1 MKKFKII
8 GFLAVVLFFG
18 ILTRQEVWAEF
29 CNNDSDCPSDKP
41 GCFNNSCVECVQ
53 EYHCWDACD
62 PQSLGSICFQ
72 NHKCRCIECSKS
84 EGERFNANSHSC
96 ISLCK
101 TDEEWSQFLNQCQP
115 KVGQTKC
122 PDGYV
127 SSGALGG
134 CVKAS
139 STPSSGG
146 GTSSGSTGSSGTSS
160 GSTGGGGAS
169 TVAKVTGDQRCW
181 TKDECITYRKNNFKP
196 ITDKEAEDGFY
207 SAAEHSDAEKACG
220 RMRGTDV
227 MGFCAPGAIATTA
240 IGFGSVKNFANFG
253 VFINYI
259 YKYSFVIVSILGV
272 LMIIVA
278 GIQWL
283 TSAGNQEKIGAAK
296 KRIMGA
302 VIGILI
308 LALSYT
314 ILNTINPYLVNLRLP
329 QVWILNTSSHGSEFC
344 RDLPNLSKTM
354 FREISSDSKKVFQ
367 PEEVKRMYDAQ
378 VFPLAYSESSFLCG
392 QQYIYSTAANNGMI
406 CRGHAL
412 TKDGQI
418 CLRLPGEGYQ
428 PTEGIMGGLI
438 KGNPNFTDWDSDA
451 LDEDEIELYV
461 ICDSGDYIEVR
472 SAESMIHTDGSTGKQ
487 GAYSIVASKNDLNN
501 TINKCKDKG
510 SSAAGF
516 LIRPELDKNTGAK
529 GIEWWD
535 QWWDQAHW
543 LGRESGKEPNSDAV
557 DFGDGTKF
565 FDGMKK
571 NSDEIKKYLIPLEY
585 FNGQKTGQF
594 RLNIDITNINL
605 YSNNTGNTN
614 NGSLYAAPHA
624 GSAR

>member
-8 GFLAVVLFFG
+8 GFLVIVLFFG
-18 ILTRQEVWAEF
+18 IFWKQEVWAEDCQAHQDCFFYCGNLEKGAF
-29 CNNDSDCPSDKP
+29 CDRGDDM
-41 GCFNNSCVECVQ
+41 
-53 EYHCWDACD
+53 CD
-62 PQSLGSICFQ
+62 
-72 NHKCRCIECSKS
+72 CIECTNGTEYDPTTYSCKS
-84 EGERFNANSHSC
+84 MCGTN
-96 ISLCK
+96 
-101 TDEEWSQFLNQCQP
+101 EEWSQSLNQCQP

-127 SSGALGG
+127 SSGSLGG
-134 CVKAS
+134 CVKVS
-139 STPSSGG
+139 SSPSSGG
-146 GTSSGSTGSSGTSS
+146 GTSSGSTGSSGSS
-160 GSTGGGGAS
+160 ML
-169 TVAKVTGDQRCW
+169 AKVTGDQRCW
-181 TKDECITYRKNNFKP
+181 TQAECIKYRKDTFG
-196 ITDKEAEDGFY
+196 ITDEEKLADGFY

-227 MGFCAPGAIATTA
+227 MGFCAPGLIAETE

-253 VFINYI
+253 VFIKYI

-344 RDLPNLSKTM
+344 RDLPNLNKTM
-354 FREISSDSKKVFQ
+354 FREISSDPKKVFQ
-367 PEEVKRMYDAQ
+367 PEEIKELYDAQ

-392 QQYIYSTAANNGMI
+392 QQYIYSTAANTGMI
-406 CRGHAL
+406 CRGHAGA
-412 TKDGQI
+412 KEGQI

-428 PTEGIMGGLI
+428 LTEGIIGGTI
-438 KGNPNFTDWDSDA
+438 KHTSPLFSDWDNNA

-461 ICDSGDYIEVR
+461 ICNSGEYIEVS
-472 SAESMIHTDGSTGKQ
+472 SADSTVYSDKANKQ
-487 GAYSIVASKNDLNN
+487 GVYSIAVSSNDMNN

-510 SSAAGF
+510 SAAGF
-516 LIRPELDKNTGAK
+516 LIRPEFDKNVGVK
-529 GIEWWD
+529 VWD
-535 QWWDQAHW
+535 VDWYDEPHW
-543 LGRESGKEPNSDAV
+543 LGKQPDSNGASSDIVDLGSGKN
-557 DFGDGTKF
+557 F
-565 FDGMKK
+565 FLKIQQ
-571 NSDEIKKYLIPLEY
+571 NNPEAKKYLIPTEY
-585 FNGQKTGQF
+585 FNGSESGKF
-594 RLNIDITNINL
+594 RLNIDMNKITVFDSVSVPQVEKNVGGQ
-605 YSNNTGNTN
+605 YYTRG
-614 NGSLYAAPHA
+614 
-624 GSAR
+624 R